1 MRKKLVKIALAIA
14 VVTTGSFSSYKA
26 YRMYA
31 TENMENSLLIEN
43 IEALTQPESINI
55 STCYSKSSDT
65 DLSKQKSVYECN
77 SYTTSGTIYSCPSN
91 ETYIVPGTSSSCISN

>member
-1 MRKKLVKIALAIA
+1 MRKNLLKIALAM
-14 VVTTGSFSSYKA
+14 VVVATGSYGSYKA
-26 YRMYA
+26 YNKCIHQDSDLFLM
-31 TENMENSLLIEN
+31 N